1 MPLDRKYKVKG
12 TKDFLVIAGIF
23 FFLCL
28 WSVKDA
34 WYPSPKVMKKHPL
47 AIEASFAVAGSLAQI
62 LVQEGDQIGEKQI
75 LAELRKTVQESE
87 FEKAKEQY
95 SEVKAE
101 YQQVDDA
108 IRKAV
113 KDKQSGQVAELK
125 ARREK
130 LNAVMEAALEN
141 ANAARAT
148 VAAMDL
154 KSPSKGVVKKII
166 HKNFTQVDAGEAV
179 LIIDP
184 QDHFYLFNKS
194 LAILSFILFWVFIS
208 VHIVIR

>member
-1 MPLDRKYKVKG
+1 MPLDRKYKNTG
-12 TKDFLVIAGIF
+12 TKDFLVLAGFF

-28 WSVKDA
+28 WAVKDA
-34 WYPSPKVMKKHPL
+34 WYPSPKKIKTHPL
-47 AIEASFAVAGSLAQI
+47 AIEASFTVSGSLARI
-62 LVQEGDQIGEKQI
+62 SVKEGDQVGEKQI
-75 LAELRKTVQESE
+75 LAELRKTWQESE
-87 FEKAKEQY
+87 LAKLKALY
-95 SEVKAE
+95 LGIKAE

-113 KDKQSGQVAELK
+113 RNKQPDQVAELG
-125 ARREK
+125 ARRTQLKTEMDQAEEK
-130 LNAVMEAALEN
+130 AKS
-141 ANAARAT
+141 ARAN

-154 KSPSKGVVKKII
+154 KSPSNGVVKEILV
-166 HKNFTQVDAGEAV
+166 KNFTQVEAGDAV

-194 LAILSFILFWVFIS
+194 LAIVSFVLFWIFLG